1 MLKMTLPDGSV
12 RDVERGISVLEFAK
26 SISEGLARACVGAD
40 VNRKIKRMPDV
51 LEEDGKISLLKFE
64 DKEGKQVFWHT
75 SAHLMAYAVQQLFPD
90 VKFAIG
96 PSIDQGFYY
105 DFDTK
110 HRFVPE
116 DLEKIEEE
124 MKKIVK
130 ENLTRSE
137 ERRVGKECRSR
148 WSPYH

>member
-40 VNRKIKRMPDV
+40 VNGEIKGMPDV

-75 SAHLMAYAVQQLFPD
+75 NAHLIAYAMQRLFPD
-90 VKFAIG
+90 ILRN
-96 PSIDQGFYY
+96 
-105 DFDTK
+105 T
-110 HRFVPE
+110 E
-116 DLEKIEEE
+116 
-124 MKKIVK
+124 
-130 ENLTRSE
+130 
-137 ERRVGKECRSR
+137 
-148 WSPYH
+148 